1 MHKHSSTRE
10 LKIKQVVYQIHSS
23 GGHEICGL
31 GMRLDKVK
39 ELMNHYTVLLASAVE
54 KRGMVLEVGGC

>member
-1 MHKHSSTRE
+1 MHKHSNTVE
-10 LKIKQVVYQIHSS
+10 LKMKQVVYQIHSS

-39 ELMNHYTVLLASAVE
+39 ELMNHYTVLLASVVE
-54 KRGMVLEVGGC
+54 RQRYVHSWM

>member
-1 MHKHSSTRE
+1 MHKHSSTVE
-10 LKIKQVVYQIHSS
+10 LKMKQAFYQIHSS

-39 ELMNHYTVLLASAVE
+39 ELMNHYTVLLASVVE
-54 KRGMVLEVGGC
+54 RRRYVHSWM